1 MVNHLKFYANY
12 TVACAWQNRK
22 LYKLFTLSTL
32 INTVLLRVDNSN
44 YCKRNDSGISG
55 ILRSFSKLNFNSTPE
70 QQEIG
75 CIFTCFAEP
84 GFDIISL
91 LVKLPVTNSKST
103 KSTSVDF
110 FKSQQELVR
119 RKTYFKIS
127 WDINRLYGG
136 KFVYI
141 CCSLQY
147 DWTVNVSVQ
156 SVSFWTEESDKQ
168 KF

>member
-1 MVNHLKFYANY
+1 MST
-12 TVACAWQNRK
+12 TVIIAKEMIQASQE
-22 LYKLFTLSTL
+22 S
-32 INTVLLRVDNSN
+32 
-44 YCKRNDSGISG
+44 SGV
-55 ILRSFSKLNFNSTPE
+55 FQKLNFNSTPE

-127 WDINRLYGG
+127 
-136 KFVYI
+136 
-141 CCSLQY
+141 
-147 DWTVNVSVQ
+147 
-156 SVSFWTEESDKQ
+156 
-168 KF
+168 